1 MYFVVLQCP
10 NPYIDLNVSPS
21 GRNSMCRSHSSPLNR
36 GFIVRYWY
44 DFNMESLNPRIRL
57 LWVAQAALF
66 AVILG
71 VVLAGVDR
79 QLYSLPTAVLAGVV
93 ALVFLLGAVYAV
105 RLYAKWRFELQ
116 EDALYLERGVITF
129 VETAVPFVRVQHVD
143 TQFGPIERALGL
155 SSVVVYTAGS
165 RNADVRVP
173 GLTPERARE
182 LQDTLRD
189 LAVESEADDAV

>member
-1 MYFVVLQCP
+1 MYSVVLQCS
-10 NPYIDLNVSPS
+10 NQYIDLNVSTGTGDRPFS
-21 GRNSMCRSHSSPLNR
+21 LESAEP
-36 GFIVRYWY
+36 GFYFSLLVRVS
-44 DFNMESLNPRIRL
+44 MESLNPRIRL
-57 LWVAQAALF
+57 LWVAQAAIF
-66 AVILG
+66 AVVLG

-79 QLYSLPTAVLAGVV
+79 QLYSLPTAVLVGVA

-116 EDALYLERGVITF
+116 DDALYLERGVITF